1 MVLQSDCNTYM
12 EVIFMSEVN
21 LENDTQAIQNDESQ
35 DMQFEPVCI
44 DVPRIYDSCG
54 AKDCLRDLTVFF
66 TAEDQ
71 ELVETAASVRVTKAS
86 VLTTAISVDAVAF
99 NRGYYAVD
107 MIYYIAVGAEIY
119 TGRGTLPATVT
130 GLVTASKRVVLYG
143 SDANAKVFTS
153 DMTPAIDAS
162 DFDSCNGVGSTAPK
176 VTVQV
181 SAPMA
186 LAASVG
192 AVTTPDILPFVPEIV
207 ANYFGAELVVP
218 TTQHILVTLG
228 IFSIVQLSRNVQLMI
243 PSYDFC
249 VPRKECAAKT
259 DDPCEVF
266 SKIEFPTES
275 FYPPSTAEPDTG
287 AAPFGCGCE

>member
-1 MVLQSDCNTYM
+1 
-12 EVIFMSEVN
+12 MSEVSID
-21 LENDTQAIQNDESQ
+21 NDAQTTQNGDGQEV
-35 DMQFEPVCI
+35 QFEPVCI
-44 DVPRIYDSCG
+44 EVPRIYDSCG

-66 TAEDQ
+66 TSEDQ
-71 ELVETAASVRVTKAS
+71 DLVETAASVRVTKAS
-86 VLTTAISVDAVAF
+86 VLTANISVDSVAF

-107 MIYYIAVGAEIY
+107 VVFYIAVGAEVY

-130 GLVTASKRVVLYG
+130 GLATASKRVVLYG
-143 SDANAKVFTS
+143 SDANAKIFS
-153 DMTPAIDAS
+153 GDKTPEIDAS
-162 DFDSCNGVGSTAPK
+162 DFDSCNGAVSTAPK

-186 LAASVG
+186 LASSVEP
-192 AVTTPDILPFVPEIV
+192 VTAPDILPFVPEAV
-207 ANYFGAELVVP
+207 ANYFGEELVVP
-218 TTQHILVTLG
+218 TAQHILVTLG

-275 FYPPSTAEPDTG
+275 FFPLPSDST
-287 AAPFGCGCE
+287 FLKK

>member
-1 MVLQSDCNTYM
+1 
-12 EVIFMSEVN
+12 MSEVSI
-21 LENDTQAIQNDESQ
+21 ENDAQAVSAADGQEVR
-35 DMQFEPVCI
+35 FEPVCI

-71 ELVETAASVRVTKAS
+71 DLVENAASVRVTKAS
-86 VLTTAISVDAVAF
+86 VLTANISVDSVAF

-107 MIYYIAVGAEIY
+107 VVFYIAVGAEVY

-130 GLVTASKRVVLYG
+130 GLATASKRVVLYG
-143 SDANAKVFTS
+143 SDASAKVFS
-153 DMTPAIDAS
+153 GDAAPAIDAS
-162 DFDSCNGVGSTAPK
+162 DFDSCNGAVSTAPK

-186 LAASVG
+186 LASSVE
-192 AVTTPDILPFVPEIV
+192 AVTTPDILPFVPEAV

-218 TTQHILVTLG
+218 TAQHILVTLG

-275 FYPPSTAEPDTG
+275 FFPPSTVEADSG
-287 AAPFGCGCE
+287 AAAFGCGCE

>member
-1 MVLQSDCNTYM
+1 
-12 EVIFMSEVN
+12 MSEVSIDN
-21 LENDTQAIQNDESQ
+21 EAQTAQNGDGQEVRF
-35 DMQFEPVCI
+35 DPVCI
-44 DVPRIYDSCG
+44 EAPRIYDSCG
-54 AKDCLRDLTVFF
+54 AKDCLKDLTVFF

-71 ELVETAASVRVTKAS
+71 NLVETAASVRVTKAS
-86 VLTTAISVDAVAF
+86 VLTANISVDSVAF

-107 MIYYIAVGAEIY
+107 VIFYIAVGAEVY
-119 TGRGTLPATVT
+119 TGKGTIPATVT
-130 GLVTASKRVVLYG
+130 GLATASKRVVLYG
-143 SDANAKVFTS
+143 SDANAKIFS
-153 DMTPAIDAS
+153 GDKTPEVDAR
-162 DFDSCNGVGSTAPK
+162 DFESCGGVVSTAPD

-186 LAASVG
+186 LASSVES
-192 AVTTPDILPFVPEIV
+192 VTAPDILPFVPEAV

-218 TTQHILVTLG
+218 AAQHILVTLG
-228 IFSIVQLSRNVQLMI
+228 IFSIVQLSRKVQLMI

-275 FYPPSTAEPDTG
+275 FFPPSTADSDSSGT
-287 AAPFGCGCE
+287 PFGCGCE

>member
-1 MVLQSDCNTYM
+1 
-12 EVIFMSEVN
+12 MSEVSID
-21 LENDTQAIQNDESQ
+21 NDAQTTQNGDGQEV
-35 DMQFEPVCI
+35 QFEPVCTE
-44 DVPRIYDSCG
+44 VPRIYDSCG

-66 TAEDQ
+66 TSEDQ
-71 ELVETAASVRVTKAS
+71 DLVETAASVRVTKAS
-86 VLTTAISVDAVAF
+86 VLTANISVDSVAF

-107 MIYYIAVGAEIY
+107 VVFYIAVGAEVY

-130 GLVTASKRVVLYG
+130 GLATASKRVVLYG
-143 SDANAKVFTS
+143 SDANAKIFS
-153 DMTPAIDAS
+153 GDKTPEIDAS
-162 DFDSCNGVGSTAPK
+162 DFDSCNGAVSTAPK

-186 LAASVG
+186 LASSVEP
-192 AVTTPDILPFVPEIV
+192 VTAPDILPFVPEAV
-207 ANYFGAELVVP
+207 ANYFGEELVVP
-218 TTQHILVTLG
+218 TAQHILVTLG

-275 FYPPSTAEPDTG
+275 FFPPSTADTDSG
-287 AAPFGCGCE
+287 SAPFGCGCE

>member
-1 MVLQSDCNTYM
+1 
-12 EVIFMSEVN
+12 MSEVSID
-21 LENDTQAIQNDESQ
+21 NDAQTTQNGDGQEV
-35 DMQFEPVCI
+35 QFEPVCI
-44 DVPRIYDSCG
+44 EVPRIYDSCG

-66 TAEDQ
+66 TSEDQ
-71 ELVETAASVRVTKAS
+71 DLVETAASVRVTKAS
-86 VLTTAISVDAVAF
+86 VLTANISVDAVAF

-107 MIYYIAVGAEIY
+107 VVFYIAVGAEVY

-130 GLVTASKRVVLYG
+130 GLATASKRVVLYG
-143 SDANAKVFTS
+143 SDANAKIFS
-153 DMTPAIDAS
+153 GDKTPEIDAS
-162 DFDSCNGVGSTAPK
+162 DFDSCNGAVSTAPK

-186 LAASVG
+186 LASSVEP
-192 AVTTPDILPFVPEIV
+192 VTAPDILPFVPEAV
-207 ANYFGAELVVP
+207 ANYFGEELVVP
-218 TTQHILVTLG
+218 TAQHILVTLG

-275 FYPPSTAEPDTG
+275 FFPPSTADTDSG
-287 AAPFGCGCE
+287 SAPFGCGCE